1 MDWVVETILPK
12 EVRKLAQKIDEKDSA
27 LALLNDDLAESQLA
41 LQRERSL
48 RRLQSYDLTIA
59 NNLLEVRSM
68 EIENLIINRHVP
80 LSGRGYDE
88 VFVIVKK
95 NCDHNER
102 FPLYLICRQK
112 RSVKQALKDL
122 RTRYPYLEVIARFD
136 TPNSIQG
143 WNDMKM
149 AKPPVIECSERHF
162 RILVSK

>member
-1 MDWVVETILPK
+1 MDIAIDKHVPPKYKLRFADIKGVVDLTVPSNAQPEQILLKEPGLYCLLLRSKKEEAEPFMDWVVETILPK

-27 LALLNDDLAESQLA
+27 LALLNDDLDESQLA

-48 RRLQSYDLTIA
+48 RRLQSH
-59 NNLLEVRSM
+59 EV

-112 RSVKQALKDL
+112 RSG
-122 RTRYPYLEVIARFD
+122 I
-136 TPNSIQG
+136 
-143 WNDMKM
+143 
-149 AKPPVIECSERHF
+149 
-162 RILVSK
+162 